1 VSLLLQILENSAHVH
16 LLLNHVPTIG
26 FGIGLLL
33 FLAGLAGKSDV
44 LKRTSLVMFFVVAV
58 VAIATYVSGSAA
70 EAVLTGTGRTDFPP
84 GVSPAAIRAHED
96 AALLA
101 FAVME
106 VTGFFSWLALWQW
119 RRVTA
124 SSRLPGWN
132 LPVVLL
138 LSLVTFGLM
147 ARAASLGGQINHPE
161 IREGGL
167 KQGDVIQS
175 FNGQPVKDD
184 EGLKALMAAV
194 EPGSTAS
201 LRVTRDG
208 QPQTISV
215 EIADA
220 SAAAKRAER
229 TSQAAALNVRRIEL
243 VTQELAAQYGLKP
256 GAEGL
261 LVEQV
266 YEQGSQGPVDTG
278 LARAIGLYVTGR
290 TWVWPTCETLHFVG
304 LCMLFTVVVIVDLR
318 MLGMIRSVPYSAVYQ
333 LLPIGMLGFSINLI
347 TGILFFLGVP
357 SQYVHNPVFY
367 WKMVFVVLGGVN
379 ILYFMLVDEAWSVGP
394 GEDAPFSAK
403 VAAASAIVI
412 WAAVLFCG
420 HMLPF
425 IGNSF

>member
-1 VSLLLQILENSAHVH
+1 LTQILENSAHVH

-33 FLAGLAGKSDV
+33 CLAGFVGKSDV
-44 LKRTSLVMFFVVAV
+44 LKRTSFVIFFLVAV
-58 VAIATYVSGSAA
+58 VAIATFVSGNAA
-70 EAVLTGTGRTDFPP
+70 EAVLAGTGRTDFPP

-101 FAVME
+101 FALME
-106 VTGFFSWLALWQW
+106 VTGFFAWLALWQW
-119 RRVTA
+119 RRVPS
-124 SSRLPGWN
+124 SSRLPGWT
-132 LPVVLL
+132 LPIVVVL
-138 LSLVTFGLM
+138 SVVTFGLM
-147 ARAASLGGQINHPE
+147 TRAAELGGEINHPE
-161 IREGGL
+161 IRESGL
-167 KQGDVIQS
+167 RQGDVIQTV
-175 FNGQPVKDD
+175 NGHPVKDND
-184 EGLKALMAAV
+184 ALNAATVAV
-194 EPGSTAS
+194 EPGSTVS
-201 LRVTRDG
+201 LGVVRDSKL
-208 QPQTISV
+208 QSV
-215 EIADA
+215 SIAIADA
-220 SAAAKRAER
+220 VAASKRAER
-229 TSQAAALNVRRIEL
+229 TNEAASLNVRRTVL
-243 VTQELAAQYGLKP
+243 LTQELAAQYGLKL
-256 GAEGL
+256 GVEGL

-278 LARAIGLYVTGR
+278 IARAVGLYVTGR

-333 LLPIGMLGFSINLI
+333 LLPIGMLGFGINLT

-367 WKMVFVVLGGVN
+367 WKMVFVVLGGIN
-379 ILYFMLVDEAWSVGP
+379 ILYFMLVDEAWSIGA

-403 VAAASAIVI
+403 VAAASAIFI

>member
-1 VSLLLQILENSAHVH
+1 VQILENSAHVH

-33 FLAGLAGKSDV
+33 LLAGFVGKSDV
-44 LKRTSLVMFFVVAV
+44 LKRTSFVLFFVVAV
-58 VAIATYVSGSAA
+58 VAIATFVSGNAA
-70 EAVLTGTGRTDFPP
+70 EAVLTGTGHTDFPP

-96 AALLA
+96 AALQA
-101 FAVME
+101 FALME

-124 SSRLPGWN
+124 SSRLPRWN
-132 LPVVLL
+132 LPIVLL

-147 ARAASLGGQINHPE
+147 ARAAELGGEINHPE

-167 KQGDVIQS
+167 RQGDVIQS
-175 FNGQPVKDD
+175 VNGQAVKDGD
-184 EGLKALMAAV
+184 TLKALTAAAQ
-194 EPGSTAS
+194 PGSTAS
-201 LRVTRDG
+201 VGVVRDG
-208 QPQTISV
+208 IPQTVSV
-215 EIADA
+215 ALLDA
-220 SAAAKRAER
+220 TAAAKRAER
-229 TSQAAALNVRRIEL
+229 SSDATSLDVRRIEPL
-243 VTQELAAQYGLKP
+243 TQELAAQYGLKP
-256 GAEGL
+256 GVNGL

-318 MLGMIRSVPYSAVYQ
+318 MLGMMRSVPYSAVYQ
-333 LLPIGMLGFSINLI
+333 LLPIGMLGFGINLV
-347 TGILFFLGVP
+347 TGVLFFLGVP

-367 WKMVFVVLGGVN
+367 WKMVFVVLGGFN

-403 VAAASAIVI
+403 VAAASAIFI

>member
-1 VSLLLQILENSAHVH
+1 MEILENSAHVH

-33 FLAGLAGKSDV
+33 FLAALVGNSDV
-44 LKRTSLVMFFVVAV
+44 LKRTSLVLFFVVAV
-58 VAIATYVSGSAA
+58 VAIATFVSGNAA

-101 FAVME
+101 FALME

-132 LPVVLL
+132 VPIVLV

-147 ARAASLGGQINHPE
+147 ARAAELGGEINHPE

-167 KQGDVIQS
+167 RQGDVIQS
-175 FNGQPVKDD
+175 FNGQPVKDQ
-184 EGLKALMAAV
+184 EGLSTLTSAA

-201 LRVTRDG
+201 VGVMRDG
-208 QPQTISV
+208 KPATVSV
-215 EIADA
+215 TVLDA
-220 SAAAKRAER
+220 AVALKRAER
-229 TSQAAALNVRRIEL
+229 ASSAASLNVRRVESL
-243 VTQELAAQYGLKP
+243 TQELAAQYGLKP
-256 GAEGL
+256 GVEGL
-261 LVEQV
+261 LIEQV
-266 YEQGSQGPVDTG
+266 YEQGSQGPVDEG
-278 LARAIGLYVTGR
+278 IARSIGLYVTGR

-318 MLGMIRSVPYSAVYQ
+318 MLGMIKSVPYSAVYQ
-333 LLPIGMLGFSINLI
+333 LLPIGMLGFAINLV

-367 WKMVFVVLGGVN
+367 WKMVFVVLGGFN

-403 VAAASAIVI
+403 IAAASAIFI

>member
-1 VSLLLQILENSAHVH
+1 
-16 LLLNHVPTIG
+16 
-26 FGIGLLL
+26 
-33 FLAGLAGKSDV
+33 V
-44 LKRTSLVMFFVVAV
+44 LKRTSLVLFFVVAV
-58 VAIATYVSGSAA
+58 VAIATFVSGNAA

-101 FAVME
+101 FGLME

-132 LPVVLL
+132 VPIVLM
-138 LSLVTFGLM
+138 LSIVTFGLM
-147 ARAASLGGQINHPE
+147 ARAAELGGDINHPE

-167 KQGDVIQS
+167 RQGDVIQS
-175 FNGQPVKDD
+175 FNGQPVKDQ
-184 EGLKALMAAV
+184 EGLIRLTSAA
-194 EPGSTAS
+194 EPGLTAS
-201 LRVTRDG
+201 VGVMRDG
-208 QPQTISV
+208 KPATVSV
-215 EIADA
+215 AVLDAADA
-220 SAAAKRAER
+220 AKHAER
-229 TSQAAALNVRRIEL
+229 TSSAASLNVRRVESL
-243 VTQELAAQYGLKP
+243 TQELAAQYGLKP
-256 GAEGL
+256 GVEGL
-261 LVEQV
+261 LIEQV
-266 YEQGSQGPVDTG
+266 YEQGSQGPVDEG
-278 LARAIGLYVTGR
+278 IARSIGLYVTGR

-333 LLPIGMLGFSINLI
+333 LLPIGMLGFGINLV

-367 WKMVFVVLGGVN
+367 WKMVFVVVGGFN

-403 VAAASAIVI
+403 IAAASAIFI